1 MIHEPSTP
9 RWIRWAG
16 LIHAAAVLL
25 TFSSCSSCSKQE
37 VEETDYETMRKEMIQ
52 QQRDEQHTV
61 NRMGSFEFTDSLTE
75 GGHRYQYTIQRMPD
89 DSLGIVTDS
98 EGFRTVDNAIVL
110 KVKRDGAQFFSRRFT
125 RQAFR
130 AGIAKEEFQHYVLM
144 NLVFDRITPQ
154 GPKFVASVGEA
165 ETDELF
171 VQFAL
176 TVGLDGSV
184 EIMRHEMFEEDAIH
198 RMEVKE

>member
-1 MIHEPSTP
+1 MIP
-9 RWIRWAG
+9 
-16 LIHAAAVLL
+16 AAAVML

-110 KVKRDGAQFFSRRFT
+110 KVKRDGAQIFSRRFT

-130 AGIAKEEFQHYVLM
+130 SGIDQEEFRHYVLM

-154 GPKFVASVGEA
+154 GPRFVASVGEA

-184 EIMRHEMFEEDAIH
+184 HIARHEMFEEDAIH
-198 RMEVKE
+198 RMEVEE

>member
-1 MIHEPSTP
+1 MIP
-9 RWIRWAG
+9 
-16 LIHAAAVLL
+16 AAAVML

-98 EGFRTVDNAIVL
+98 
-110 KVKRDGAQFFSRRFT
+110 
-125 RQAFR
+125 
-130 AGIAKEEFQHYVLM
+130 
-144 NLVFDRITPQ
+144 
-154 GPKFVASVGEA
+154 
-165 ETDELF
+165 
-171 VQFAL
+171 AL
-176 TVGLDGSV
+176 
-184 EIMRHEMFEEDAIH
+184 
-198 RMEVKE
+198 